1 MPLSALFRRSPIT
14 DSADKLY
21 LAAVKQARRPEFY
34 RRCGV
39 PDTATGRF
47 EMIALHVFLLLYRLK
62 GETDEG
68 AALAQGLFDAMFAD
82 MDRNLREMGTG
93 DLSVGGKIRR
103 LAEGFYGR
111 VAAYDAGLAAGEEG
125 LADALGRNLYATAE
139 GPAAEGPA
147 TEGPAD
153 ALGRN
158 LYATAE
164 GAATEGPATEGPAD
178 ALGRNLYGAMAAY
191 ARREADNLSRQDL
204 AGFLAGRAEFGPP
217 PAAP

>member
-147 TEGPAD
+147 AEGPAS
-153 ALGRN
+153 GPPC
-158 LYATAE
+158 E
-164 GAATEGPATEGPAD
+164 GGLAAGV
-178 ALGRNLYGAMAAY
+178 RAMAAY

>member
-111 VAAYDAGLAAGEEG
+111 VAA
-125 LADALGRNLYATAE
+125 E

-147 TEGPAD
+147 SGPPCEGG
-153 ALGRN
+153 L
-158 LYATAE
+158 
-164 GAATEGPATEGPAD
+164 AAGV
-178 ALGRNLYGAMAAY
+178 RAMAAY